1 MKTGNLSMAAAN
13 GPETNLSVLLLGE
26 KQSGKSSAGNTI
38 LGRRAF
44 HENTT
49 RSSRE
54 NGTVFGKQVTVVD
67 TPGWLSRTSTP
78 DRVSQELLRGL
89 TLCNPEPHVILLVLP
104 TTSVFGQMEWKA
116 MEAQLGLLQTPIW
129 PRAMVLFT
137 HGDKLGVMP
146 IQEHIRRK
154 GRTLHWLLERCG
166 NRYQVTTNQPS
177 ASDTQVTEL
186 FKKIRSMMATNN
198 RSWEIQNILYTM
210 LRQDA
215 SMEGERSWQKRQADV
230 EMREVHDVR
239 DGRPGQRQQLA
250 SGFPV
255 SSRPALAFILLGR
268 RKSGKSSAGNIIL
281 DREEFQVHQYGRTT
295 RCSVGHGIVS
305 GRAVTVV
312 DTPGWSLY
320 GLAKARKLVRELNQ
334 STSLCPE
341 GSKVTFLLAIP
352 VDSFVEKDRRAV
364 EEFVSTLGDDVWR
377 RTVVVFTFGEELR
390 GTTLEKHVEEKGEP
404 LQEVLKKCGHRHVVF
419 STETKDVT
427 QVKRL
432 LQIVDQ
438 GN

>member
-1 MKTGNLSMAAAN
+1 MIKNGNLYMAAAN
-13 GPETNLSVLLLGE
+13 GPETNLSMLLLGE
-26 KQSGKSSAGNTI
+26 KQSGKSSVGNTI

-44 HENTT
+44 QENTT

-67 TPGWLSRTSTP
+67 TPGWFSCTSTP
-78 DRVSQELLRGL
+78 DRVTQELLRGL
-89 TLCNPEPHVILLVLP
+89 TLCSPEPHVILLVLP
-104 TTSVFGQMEWKA
+104 TTSVFGQKEWKA
-116 MEAQLGLLQTPIW
+116 MEAQLGLLQTSIW
-129 PRAMVLFT
+129 PRAIVLFT
-137 HGDKLGVMP
+137 HGDKLGVLR
-146 IQEHIRRK
+146 IQEHIRQK

-166 NRYQVTTNQPS
+166 NRYQAMTNQPS

-198 RSWEIQNILYTM
+198 RSWEIQNMLYTN
-210 LRQDA
+210 LRREA
-215 SMEGERSWQKRQADV
+215 RMEGERSRQDGQVEV
-230 EMREVHDVR
+230 EMRERHDVW
-239 DGRPGQRQQLA
+239 DGRPGQRQR
-250 SGFPV
+250 SGV
-255 SSRPALAFILLGR
+255 SSRLALSFILLGK

-281 DREEFQVHQYGRTT
+281 DKEKFEVYQYGQTT
-295 RCSVGHGIVS
+295 RCSVGHGTVS

-320 GLAKARKLVRELNQ
+320 GLANAEEVVTELNQ

-352 VDSFVEKDRRAV
+352 VDSFYEEDRGAV
-364 EEFVSTLGDDVWR
+364 EEFLGTLGDDVWR
-377 RTVVVFTFGEELR
+377 STVVLFTFGEELS
-390 GTTLEKHVEEKGEP
+390 GTTLEKHVEENGEP

-419 STETKDVT
+419 STETEDVHRVT
-427 QVKRL
+427 HL
-432 LQIVDQ
+432 LQMVER